1 MHLGSVVIIS
11 RMMYMYFL
19 LINSILISCFICY
32 LMTTLIFFFSA
43 KPGWKWVHPVLYL
56 WLYPT
61 FNVQIGNHHY
71 FVNHNCL
78 FSTNFFFLLYR
89 FSPLFSVLEIETKIS
104 CIIARRTL
112 YHTLVCKVK
121 TKQRQVLPSVLEFET
136 KILCRI
142 ARHTLYLKGL
152 HSQL

>member
-1 MHLGSVVIIS
+1 MF
-11 RMMYMYFL
+11 YL
-19 LINSILISCFICY
+19 LFDDHID
-32 LMTTLIFFFSA
+32 FFSLQNQVENGFIQFCIYGFTRLLMY
-43 KPGWKWVHPVLYL
+43 KLETIIIL
-56 WLYPT
+56 WITIAFFPQT
-61 FNVQIGNHHY
+61 
-71 FVNHNCL
+71 
-78 FSTNFFFLLYR
+78 FFLLYR

>member
-11 RMMYMYFL
+11 RMMYMHFL

-32 LMTTLIFFFSA
+32 LMTTLIFFPLQNQVENGFIQFCIYGFTWLLMY
-43 KPGWKWVHPVLYL
+43 KLETIIL
-56 WLYPT
+56 WITIAFFPQT
-61 FNVQIGNHHY
+61 
-71 FVNHNCL
+71 
-78 FSTNFFFLLYR
+78 FFFC
-89 FSPLFSVLEIETKIS
+89 FTGSPLYSLCWRLKPRS
-104 CIIARRTL
+104 RALIARRTL